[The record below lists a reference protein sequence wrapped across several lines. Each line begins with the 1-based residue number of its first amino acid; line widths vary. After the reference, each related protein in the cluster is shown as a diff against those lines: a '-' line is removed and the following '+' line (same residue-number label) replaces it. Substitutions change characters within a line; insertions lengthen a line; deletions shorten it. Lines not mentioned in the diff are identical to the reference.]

1 MRPMAGYRYKIGES
15 VLLRT
20 AARLGAPQGAYQVI
34 QRLPALTNGLRY
46 LIRSVERD
54 EYKQIVDEGDLGK
67 IS

>member
-1 MRPMAGYRYKIGES
+1 MAGYRYKIGES

-34 QRLPALTNGLRY
+34 QRLPALTKGLRY
-46 LIRSVERD
+46 LIRSLEE
-54 EYKQIVDEGDLGK
+54 EYKQIVDENDLGK